1 MSKPA
6 SAKDAQQF
14 IVKNRRANFD
24 YAIEEHFEAGM
35 VLSGSEVKSMRA
47 GKVDVVDSYV
57 QVERGEA
64 WLKQLYV
71 APFEQA
77 SAFPHET
84 RRSRKLLLHGREI
97 EAIQQALARGGYTV
111 VPMSLYFKD
120 GRVKVDLG
128 LGKGKKHYDKR
139 ADIAKKDA
147 DRETRVAVREGMR
160 R

>member
-6 SAKDAQQF
+6 NARDGQQF

-57 QVERGEA
+57 QVDRGEA

-84 RRSRKLLLHGREI
+84 RRNRKLLLHAKEI
-97 EAIQQALARGGYTV
+97 DMIEQALSRGGYTV
-111 VPMSLYFKD
+111 VPMSLYFKE

-147 DRETRVAVREGMR
+147 ERETRVAVREGMR

>member
-1 MSKPA
+1 MTKPA
-6 SAKDAQQF
+6 THKDQKL

-64 WLKQLYV
+64 WLRQLFV

-84 RRSRKLLLHGREI
+84 RRPRKLLLHAKEI
-97 EAIQQALARGGYTV
+97 DAIHTALKRGGYTV

-147 DRETRVAVREGMR
+147 DRETRVAAREGMR